1 MAESDSTRLAEASD
15 YSGTLARRRQSL
27 VWRRMGG
34 ETVLFNP
41 DCIEAYLL
49 NRTATAIWELCDGA
63 HSLEDMADAIADRFE
78 TGKDRAEILRNIV
91 EFIAEGE
98 RDGYIQTGE
107 R

>member
-1 MAESDSTRLAEASD
+1 MAESDSTKLADA
-15 YSGTLARRRQSL
+15 SGTIPRRGQSL

-63 HSLEDMADAIADRFE
+63 HSLEDMADAIAGSFE
-78 TGKDRAEILRNIV
+78 TGRDRAEILRDIV
-91 EFIAEGE
+91 EFITEGE